1 MEAREYDKMAAVE
14 DRMWWYRALHG
25 NLLLLIERFF
35 PARGVCLL
43 DAGCGTGGLLRAL
56 DSAHFGHRLFGLDA
70 WQSACTATAARTGL
84 PVVRGVLDRLPF
96 ADGAMDCLVSAD
108 VLCHENV
115 APAVALR
122 EMRRCLRPGGVLV
135 LNLPAYQWLLSYHDE
150 RVKNAR
156 RFTVRG
162 LRRLLENAGLQ
173 PIYATYWNTLLFP
186 IMALQ
191 RLVPRSAE
199 RESDVHL
206 YPSPIEALFGA
217 LLAGER
223 RLLHVGIRLP
233 FGGSLLAVARRRDD

>member
-1 MEAREYDKMAAVE
+1 MQQAKMEPAGFFR
-14 DRMWWYRALHG
+14 RIP
-25 NLLLLIERFF
+25 LLPHQML
-35 PARGVCLL
+35 
-43 DAGCGTGGLLRAL
+43 T
-56 DSAHFGHRLFGLDA
+56 RLTP
-70 WQSACTATAARTGL
+70 TADM
-84 PVVRGVLDRLPF
+84 V
-96 ADGAMDCLVSAD
+96 
-108 VLCHENV
+108 VLC
-115 APAVALR
+115 
-122 EMRRCLRPGGVLV
+122 
-135 LNLPAYQWLLSYHDE
+135 
-150 RVKNAR
+150 
-156 RFTVRG
+156 VRG

-233 FGGSLLAVARRRDD
+233 FGGSLLAVAKRRDD

>member
-1 MEAREYDKMAAVE
+1 M
-14 DRMWWYRALHG
+14 
-25 NLLLLIERFF
+25 
-35 PARGVCLL
+35 
-43 DAGCGTGGLLRAL
+43 
-56 DSAHFGHRLFGLDA
+56 
-70 WQSACTATAARTGL
+70 
-84 PVVRGVLDRLPF
+84 
-96 ADGAMDCLVSAD
+96 
-108 VLCHENV
+108 
-115 APAVALR
+115 
-122 EMRRCLRPGGVLV
+122 
-135 LNLPAYQWLLSYHDE
+135 NLPAYQWLLSYHDE
-150 RVKNAR
+150 RVQNAR
-156 RFTVRG
+156 RFTVGG

-223 RLLHVGIRLP
+223 RLLRVGIRLP